1 MQSVVLTLVPTV
13 ILTPLLIVPGT
24 LHALLTF
31 EKSPGQ
37 ALTVMSSEDKPGYP
51 AAANPDASTLKVSE
65 PLDGAVKRIA
75 PAARSE
81 ADAAIRR

>member
-1 MQSVVLTLVPTV
+1 MQSVVLAFAPTV
-13 ILTPLLIVPGT
+13 ILTPLLIVPGI
-24 LHALLTF
+24 LHALLVG

-37 ALTVMSSEDKPGYP
+37 ALTVMSREDKISV
-51 AAANPDASTLKVSE
+51 AANPIEPTLKVSD

-81 ADAAIRR
+81 ADAAIKR